1 MKRET
6 PQQLDAI
13 ALQVRRRVL
22 RWFAHRGLLDGDA
35 ARDMLLW
42 AKPGA
47 APTPPAYPP
56 GGFSP
61 RPRADRRVGTR
72 GSVPCWTGTRW
83 RSLSPSSSSIRA
95 SIGRRCRH
103 RRVFDRD
110 DANLADFYLTP
121 REHQERHF
129 A

>member
-56 GGFSP
+56 AASRHARARTAGLGRGARSP
-61 RPRADRRVGTR
+61 AG
-72 GSVPCWTGTRW
+72 
-83 RSLSPSSSSIRA
+83 L
-95 SIGRRCRH
+95 GR
-103 RRVFDRD
+103 DG
-110 DANLADFYLTP
+110 AA
-121 REHQERHF
+121 
-129 A
+129 